1 MNMIA
6 LLIITVSLLGLR
18 CLSLL
23 LDIHLNIL
31 LMHKHPEV
39 LRNGTRA
46 KHRGLFVD
54 GWF

>member
-1 MNMIA
+1 MSMIA

-31 LMHKHPEV
+31 LMHKQPEV
-39 LRNGTRA
+39 LRNGARTKRQD
-46 KHRGLFVD
+46 LFVD